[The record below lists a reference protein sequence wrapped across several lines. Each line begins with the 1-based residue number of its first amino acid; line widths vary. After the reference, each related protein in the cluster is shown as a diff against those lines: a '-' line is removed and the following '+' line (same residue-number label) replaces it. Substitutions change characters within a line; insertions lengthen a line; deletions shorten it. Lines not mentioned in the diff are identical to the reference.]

1 MVGVIGNQ
9 NLFQNFSMQIPHY
22 SKIHNR
28 FLLNGF
34 PYDRE
39 GLKQVAYSFIKEGDR
54 YEQYMGD
61 FLMDWLDQSETIDL
75 VTSGT
80 TASPKRIRFHK
91 QALVN
96 SAIATGEFFNVS
108 VGDRALHCLPSNF
121 IAGKMMLIRALILGL
136 SLDLIS
142 PSRSPFHK
150 NDKSYDF
157 VAMTPM
163 QAFHSLDKMNQVN
176 TLIVGG
182 AFVSKSLQKA
192 LLKAKVN
199 AFETYGMT
207 ETLSHIAV
215 RKMDDP
221 TSEFRCLPH
230 VTISQDDRG
239 CLIANAELLQV
250 NHFVTNDAI
259 ELLEEGRF
267 RLIGRVDEV
276 INSGGVKLHPQ
287 QIERKLSE
295 VLSTHFFIG
304 GREDKELGQKVVLAL
319 RYSKTLNVE
328 SLVEKIK
335 SFDRLEAYE
344 CPRQVLIFPDFIET
358 DSGKIKR
365 KQTLALEPLQ
375 TLDL

>member
-1 MVGVIGNQ
+1 
-9 NLFQNFSMQIPHY
+9 MQIPHY
-22 SKIHNR
+22 TKIHNR
-28 FLLNGF
+28 FLFNGF
-34 PYDRE
+34 SYDRE

-61 FLMDWLDQSETIDL
+61 FLMDWLDHSETIDL

-163 QAFHSLDKMNQVN
+163 QAFHSLDKMNQIK

-182 AFVSKSLQKA
+182 AFVSKSLQQA
-192 LLKAKVN
+192 LLKTKVN

-215 RKMDDP
+215 RTMKDP

-230 VTISQDDRG
+230 VAISQDDRG
-239 CLIANAELLQV
+239 CLIASSELLQV
-250 NHFVTNDAI
+250 DQFVTNDAI
-259 ELLEEGRF
+259 EILDKECF
-267 RLIGRVDEV
+267 HLIGRVDEV
-276 INSGGVKLHPQ
+276 INSGGLKLHPQ

-295 VLSTHFFIG
+295 LLSTHFFIG
-304 GREDKELGQKVVLAL
+304 GINDKELGEKVVLAL
-319 RYSKTLNVE
+319 RYSKTLNVQ
-328 SLVEKIK
+328 SIIDKIK
-335 SFDRLEAYE
+335 SFDRLESYE
-344 CPRQVLIFPDFIET
+344 FPKTILVLPDFVET

-365 KQTLALEPLQ
+365 KQTLTIEPLEV
-375 TLDL
+375 LDL